1 MFERNPVL
9 GSIDASLIKDLIDF
23 TSELDNT
30 NIYRADLFLVRN
42 EVQLW
47 FLGFLKGSC

>member
-1 MFERNPVL
+1 MFEQSPVL

-23 TSELDNT
+23 TSRLDNT

-42 EVQLW
+42 EVQL
-47 FLGFLKGSC
+47 